1 MNPFKPA
8 AAIPAIPE
16 REARRLYPRLRWQI
30 LEATFLGYATFYLVR
45 NNLSPVMKE
54 MAVDLHYSNAMTG
67 DLLAATAIS
76 YGIGKFLMGI
86 LSDRSNPRFFMP
98 AGLALTAFFNV
109 LFGFSSSH
117 AVHLM
122 LWTLNGFV
130 QGMGWPPC
138 GRSLG
143 HWFSMRERGTYFA
156 VWNTAHNIG
165 GAAAGALAAYSATVL
180 GWRSA
185 FFVPAALAG
194 LGAVYLLWRLRDT
207 PQSVGLPP
215 IEEYDRSLHPDA
227 SLTLPEPHG
236 DSEQERTVRQ
246 LLFEDVLSNGAIWLF
261 ALANFFVY
269 IVRYG
274 LLDWGP
280 TYLKAAKGADLM
292 TGGGWSTAIYELA
305 GVGSTVLMG
314 WLSDRHGGRRG
325 LVSFLCMLPIS
336 VAFLGIYLNPPG
348 NLWLDLL
355 CFAVIGFFV
364 YPPVMLLGVTGLD
377 FTSKKAVGTAA
388 GFIGLWGYLGR
399 TTEGKLLGLLA
410 DGAGGWNDGMLFLAG
425 SLGMSILL
433 LGFTWN
439 LRPRH

>member
-1 MNPFKPA
+1 MRPDA
-8 AAIPAIPE
+8 DV
-16 REARRLYPRLRWQI
+16 RRLYPRFRWQI

-54 MAVDLHYSNAMTG
+54 MAADLHYTNAMTG
-67 DLLAATAIS
+67 DLLAATAIA
-76 YGIGKFLMGI
+76 YGLGKFVMGI
-86 LSDRSNPRFFMP
+86 VSDRSNPRLFMP
-98 AGLALTAFFNV
+98 AGLALTALFNV

-117 AVHLM
+117 VVHLM
-122 LWTLNGFV
+122 LWTANGFI

-143 HWFSMRERGTYFA
+143 HWFSLRERGTYFA
-156 VWNTAHNIG
+156 IWNTAHNIG
-165 GAAAGALAAYSATVL
+165 GAAAGALAAYSATL
-180 GWRSA
+180 FGWRSA
-185 FFVPAALAG
+185 FLVPAGIAAVGAL
-194 LGAVYLLWRLRDT
+194 YLLWRLRDT
-207 PQSVGLPP
+207 PQSVGLPA
-215 IEEYDRSLHPDA
+215 IEDYDRWIHPDVSPFHA
-227 SLTLPEPHG
+227 SQSVPIPH
-236 DSEQERTVRQ
+236 DTAEQERTVAE
-246 LLFEDVLSNGAIWLF
+246 LLFEDVLSNGKIWLF

-280 TYLKAAKGADLM
+280 TYLKTAKGADLM

-314 WLSDRHGGRRG
+314 WLSDRWGGRRG

-336 VAFLGIYLNPPG
+336 LAFLGIYLNPPG
-348 NLWLDLL
+348 HLWVDLF

-388 GFIGLWGYLGR
+388 GFIGLAGYLGR

-410 DGAGGWNDGMLFLAG
+410 DGTGGWNDAMLFLAA
-425 SLGMSILL
+425 SLMAAIML

-439 LRPRH
+439 LKPKR